1 MYRSGCTRARP
12 REGRGAYEASTVLRP
27 DRVLTPSSLA
37 GNGIPIRGEKPFGTL
52 RDRWVGL
59 VTRDPVLYGEVA
71 AFLRERRIPT
81 VSLLPGQRIPSR
93 VAVVVTSREE
103 APRVLHPRVLV
114 ASPGDLTALG
124 AALRDA
130 MHEDSAPRGLLV
142 GIDPGPRPGYA
153 VLGPTGA
160 CLAEGVVE
168 SPEAVAALG
177 RKLSRG
183 FPRAHLTFRVGTGDH
198 LRRNRIVNALLP
210 LGAPVEL
217 ANEEGTTLQ
226 GRRQND
232 SLAAKAIAATPGER
246 VRGQELLRIT
256 PGEVANVQRISREMS
271 GGLFTIPRELATSV
285 LEGST
290 TMAEA
295 LERTAKKLG
304 VTLPEAHTRRR
315 GGSSRA
321 SPPSA
326 T

>member
-1 MYRSGCTRARP
+1 MRFPSVDVE
-12 REGRGAYEASTVLRP
+12 EGREAP
-27 DRVLTPSSLA
+27 Y
-37 GNGIPIRGEKPFGTL
+37 GTQSFSGPV
-52 RDRWVGL
+52 RERWVGL
-59 VTRDPVLYGEVA
+59 VTRDPVLYGEIA
-71 AFLRERRIPT
+71 SFLRERHMPT
-81 VSLLPGQRIPSR
+81 VSLLPGQRIPAR
-93 VAVVVTSREE
+93 VVVVVTSAEE
-103 APRVLHPRVLV
+103 APKVNFARVLV
-114 ASPGDLTALG
+114 ASSGDLTALG
-124 AALRDA
+124 VALREA
-130 MHEDSAPRGLLV
+130 MHEERAPHDLLV

-153 VLGPTGA
+153 VLAPTGA

-232 SLAAKAIAATPGER
+232 SLAAKAIAATPGAP

-256 PGEVANVQRISREMS
+256 PGEVANIQRISREMS

-285 LEGST
+285 LEGGTS
-290 TMAEA
+290 MGEA
-295 LERTAKKLG
+295 LERTARKLG
-304 VTLPEAHTRRR
+304 VALPESPEPGRRR
-315 GGSSRA
+315 RSRSTTTA
-321 SPPSA
+321 A
-326 T
+326 G